1 MLNIFNIEKL
11 KTKAIDY
18 STDKLK
24 NYIYYNFGKDI
35 LIPMAD
41 YPSEKRSQIWQYLYS
56 LNPNIEK
63 QIIGMTKNKSNSKI
77 SLEINSMDIDLNI
90 SKMYFITKKK
100 DTGVVIKSGSKALAD
115 IIRDKPANR
124 NSSDF
129 LYVYFFGKEA
139 YKFYKEFIYNIGN
152 IDSNRML
159 LNFSVSGCLNSH
171 NKPDISINTKNIDIR
186 KSSSLFFDDNIIGK
200 IHHHIDQWIRNED
213 KYLSRGLNY
222 KTGILLYGEPGTGK
236 SSLIKSICGDYH
248 YNMVEIDLSTFNTLD
263 TNVLASVISNT
274 DGRQVVVLEDID
286 CLILDR
292 ENKDIN
298 KDEKAIINKLL
309 QFLDSNSSPNN
320 VIIIATTNHIE
331 LLDEAILRNG
341 RFDLKLEVKSIK
353 KKETALRMI
362 ESFELNEKDTKKIL
376 SDIQYPIN
384 QSYLQGEIL
393 KYL

>member
-41 YPSEKRSQIWQYLYS
+41 YSSEKRSQIWQYLYS

>member
-1 MLNIFNIEKL
+1 MLNILNIEKL
-11 KTKAIDY
+11 KTKVVDY
-18 STDKLK
+18 SADKLK

-41 YPSEKRSQIWQYLYS
+41 YSSEKRSQIWQYLYS

-63 QIIGMTKNKSNSKI
+63 QIMGMTKNKSNSKT
-77 SLEINSMDIDLNI
+77 SLEISSMDVDLNI
-90 SKMYFITKKK
+90 SKIYFITKKK

-115 IIRDKPANR
+115 IISDKPTNR

-139 YKFYKEFIYNIGN
+139 YKFYKEFIYIIGN
-152 IDSNRML
+152 IDSDRMI
-159 LNFSVSGCLNSH
+159 LNFSVSGCLNTH
-171 NKPDISINTKNIDIR
+171 NKPDICINTKNIDIR
-186 KSSSLFFDDNIIGK
+186 KSSSLFFDDDIISK
-200 IHHHIDQWIRNED
+200 IHYHIDQWIRNED

-248 YNMVEIDLSTFNTLD
+248 YDMVEIDLSTFNNLD

-298 KDEKAIINKLL
+298 KDEKTIINKLL

-341 RFDLKLEVKSIK
+341 RFDLKLEVKSIE

>member
-1 MLNIFNIEKL
+1 MLNILNIEKL

-41 YPSEKRSQIWQYLYS
+41 YSSEKRSQIWQYLYL

-63 QIIGMTKNKSNSKI
+63 QIIGMTKNKSNSKT
-77 SLEINSMDIDLNI
+77 SLEISSMNIDLNI

-115 IIRDKPANR
+115 IINKPTGTNDTS
-124 NSSDF
+124 NF
-129 LYVYFFGKEA
+129 LYIYFFGKEA

-159 LNFSVSGCLNSH
+159 LNFSVSGCLNNH

-186 KSSSLFFDDNIIGK
+186 KSSSLFFDDDIIGK
-200 IHHHIDQWIRNED
+200 IHCHIDQWIRNEN

-248 YNMVEIDLSTFNTLD
+248 YDMVEIDLSTFNTLD

-298 KDEKAIINKLL
+298 KDEKTIINKLL

>member
-1 MLNIFNIEKL
+1 MLNILNIEKL

-41 YPSEKRSQIWQYLYS
+41 YSSEKRSQIWQYLYS

-63 QIIGMTKNKSNSKI
+63 QIIGMTKNKSNSKT
-77 SLEINSMDIDLNI
+77 SLEISSMDIDLNI

-298 KDEKAIINKLL
+298 KDEKTIINKLL

>member
-41 YPSEKRSQIWQYLYS
+41 YSSEKRSQIWQYLYS

-63 QIIGMTKNKSNSKI
+63 QIIGMTKNKSNSKT
-77 SLEINSMDIDLNI
+77 SLEISSMDIDLNI

-100 DTGVVIKSGSKALAD
+100 DTGVVIKSGSKALVD
-115 IIRDKPANR
+115 IIKNKPANR

>member
-1 MLNIFNIEKL
+1 MLNILNIEKL

-41 YPSEKRSQIWQYLYS
+41 YSSEKRSQIWQYLYS

-63 QIIGMTKNKSNSKI
+63 QIIGMTKNKSNSKT
-77 SLEINSMDIDLNI
+77 SLEISSMDIDLNI

-100 DTGVVIKSGSKALAD
+100 DTGVVIKSGSKALVD
-115 IIRDKPANR
+115 IIENKPNMI
-124 NSSDF
+124 NSEF

-139 YKFYKEFIYNIGN
+139 YKFYKKFIYIIGN
-152 IDSNRML
+152 IDSNRMI
-159 LNFSVSGCLNSH
+159 LNFSVSGCLNNH

-186 KSSSLFFDDNIIGK
+186 KSSSLFFDDDIIGK
-200 IHHHIDQWIRNED
+200 IHCHIDQWIRNEN

-248 YNMVEIDLSTFNTLD
+248 YDMVEIDLSTFNTLD

-298 KDEKAIINKLL
+298 KDEKTIINKLL

>member
-1 MLNIFNIEKL
+1 MKKL

-41 YPSEKRSQIWQYLYS
+41 YSSEKRSQIWQYLYS

>member
-1 MLNIFNIEKL
+1 MLNILNIEKL

-41 YPSEKRSQIWQYLYS
+41 YSSEKRSQIWQYLYS

-63 QIIGMTKNKSNSKI
+63 QIIGMTKNKSNSKT
-77 SLEINSMDIDLNI
+77 SLEISSMDIDLNI

>member
-41 YPSEKRSQIWQYLYS
+41 YSSEKRSQIWQYLYS

-298 KDEKAIINKLL
+298 KDEKTIINKLL

>member
-1 MLNIFNIEKL
+1 M
-11 KTKAIDY
+11 T
-18 STDKLK
+18 
-24 NYIYYNFGKDI
+24 I
-35 LIPMAD
+35 LLV
-41 YPSEKRSQIWQYLYS
+41 R
-56 LNPNIEK
+56 
-63 QIIGMTKNKSNSKI
+63 
-77 SLEINSMDIDLNI
+77 
-90 SKMYFITKKK
+90 
-100 DTGVVIKSGSKALAD
+100 
-115 IIRDKPANR
+115 
-124 NSSDF
+124 
-129 LYVYFFGKEA
+129 
-139 YKFYKEFIYNIGN
+139 
-152 IDSNRML
+152 
-159 LNFSVSGCLNSH
+159 
-171 NKPDISINTKNIDIR
+171 
-186 KSSSLFFDDNIIGK
+186 
-200 IHHHIDQWIRNED
+200 HHIDQWIRNED

>member
-41 YPSEKRSQIWQYLYS
+41 YSSEKRSQIWQYLYS

-63 QIIGMTKNKSNSKI
+63 QIIGMTKNKSNSKT
-77 SLEINSMDIDLNI
+77 SLEISSMDIDLNI

>member
-1 MLNIFNIEKL
+1 MLNILNIEKL

-41 YPSEKRSQIWQYLYS
+41 YSSEKRSQIWQYLYS

-63 QIIGMTKNKSNSKI
+63 QIIGMTKNKSNSKT
-77 SLEINSMDIDLNI
+77 SLEISSMDIDLNI

-100 DTGVVIKSGSKALAD
+100 DTGVVIKSGSKALAN

-298 KDEKAIINKLL
+298 KDEKTIINKLL

>member
-1 MLNIFNIEKL
+1 
-11 KTKAIDY
+11 
-18 STDKLK
+18 
-24 NYIYYNFGKDI
+24 
-35 LIPMAD
+35 
-41 YPSEKRSQIWQYLYS
+41 
-56 LNPNIEK
+56 
-63 QIIGMTKNKSNSKI
+63 
-77 SLEINSMDIDLNI
+77 
-90 SKMYFITKKK
+90 
-100 DTGVVIKSGSKALAD
+100 
-115 IIRDKPANR
+115 
-124 NSSDF
+124 
-129 LYVYFFGKEA
+129 
-139 YKFYKEFIYNIGN
+139 
-152 IDSNRML
+152 
-159 LNFSVSGCLNSH
+159 
-171 NKPDISINTKNIDIR
+171 
-186 KSSSLFFDDNIIGK
+186 
-200 IHHHIDQWIRNED
+200 
-213 KYLSRGLNY
+213 
-222 KTGILLYGEPGTGK
+222 
-236 SSLIKSICGDYH
+236 
-248 YNMVEIDLSTFNTLD
+248 MVEIDLSTFNTLD

-298 KDEKAIINKLL
+298 KDEKTIINKLL

-320 VIIIATTNHIE
+320 AIIIATTNHIE

>member
-1 MLNIFNIEKL
+1 MLNILNIEKL

-41 YPSEKRSQIWQYLYS
+41 YSSEKRSQIWQYLYS

-63 QIIGMTKNKSNSKI
+63 QIIGMTKNKSNSKT
-77 SLEINSMDIDLNI
+77 SLEISSMDIDLNI

-100 DTGVVIKSGSKALAD
+100 DTGVIIKSGSKALAD
-115 IIRDKPANR
+115 IIKNKPNMI
-124 NSSDF
+124 NSEF

-139 YKFYKEFIYNIGN
+139 YKFYKKFIYIIGN
-152 IDSNRML
+152 IDSNRMI
-159 LNFSVSGCLNSH
+159 LNFSVSGCLNTH
-171 NKPDISINTKNIDIR
+171 NKPDISINTKNIVIR
-186 KSSSLFFDDNIIGK
+186 KSSSLFFDDDIIGK
-200 IHHHIDQWIRNED
+200 IHYHIDQWIRNED

-236 SSLIKSICGDYH
+236 SSLIKSICSDYH
-248 YNMVEIDLSTFNTLD
+248 YDMVEIDLSTFNTLD

-298 KDEKAIINKLL
+298 KDEKTIINKLL

>member
-41 YPSEKRSQIWQYLYS
+41 YSSEKRSQIWQYLYS

-63 QIIGMTKNKSNSKI
+63 QIIGMTKNKSNSKT
-77 SLEINSMDIDLNI
+77 SLEISSMDIDLNI

-298 KDEKAIINKLL
+298 KDEKTIINKLL